1 MKNEMPIRL
10 FTSGTHN
17 GFSFSNEDI
26 ASIAAKTAAES
37 PERIPIVLGHP
48 KNDLPVVGYIPRRAI
63 GVYKEGDKMSL
74 GFERDQADLGDEG
87 VEIAREL
94 GKNKISI
101 RLKKG
106 KIKHVGLVKK
116 AAVAENNEQDFE
128 ALTGDFMAVDGLE
141 ECNRTT
147 LETVLDTIKG
157 VFKNSKTDFD
167 MKEKDEEKQNAEFSA
182 LKKDVE
188 GIGTK
193 VDRLEK
199 LLTGR
204 EEERRRKALTADFAA
219 AEYSHLTD
227 EQKAK
232 AVDFCAKLESE
243 DEVADYK
250 SMLAAGN
257 RKPEKPADGSVTL
270 DFGKKGDEKSAEE
283 LIREQ
288 VSAVK

>member
-1 MKNEMPIRL
+1 MPIRL

-48 KNDLPVVGYIPRRAI
+48 KNDLPVLGYIPKRAI
-63 GVYKEGDKMSL
+63 EVYKEGDKMSL

-101 RLKKG
+101 RLKEG
-106 KIKHVGLVKK
+106 KIKHIGLVKK
-116 AAVAENNEQDFE
+116 AAVAENNEQDF
-128 ALTGDFMAVDGLE
+128 AVLTGDFMAVNSLE

-147 LETVLDTIKG
+147 LETVLDAIRG

-232 AVDFCAKLESE
+232 AVDFCAKLESAE
-243 DEVADYK
+243 EVADYK

-270 DFGKKGDEKSAEE
+270 DFGKKGEEKSAEE

>member
-1 MKNEMPIRL
+1 MPIRL

-17 GFSFSNEDI
+17 GFHFSNDDI
-26 ASIAAKTAAES
+26 ASIAAKTAAGS
-37 PERIPIVLGHP
+37 PDRIPIVLGHP
-48 KNDLPVVGYIPRRAI
+48 KNDLPVLGYVPKGAI
-63 GVYKEGDKMSL
+63 EVYQEGDKMSL

-101 RLKKG
+101 RLKEG
-106 KIKHVGLVKK
+106 KINHIGLVKK
-116 AAVAENNEQDFE
+116 AAVDENNEQDFA

-147 LETVLDTIKG
+147 LETVLDAIRG
-157 VFKNSKTDFD
+157 VFKNNSKTDFD

-188 GIGTK
+188 SISTK

-199 LLTGR
+199 FLTGR
-204 EEERRRKALTADFAA
+204 EDEKRRKALTADFSA

-232 AVDFCAKLESE
+232 AVDFCVKLESAE
-243 DEVADYK
+243 EVADYK
-250 SMLAAGN
+250 TMLAAGN
-257 RKPEKPADGSVTL
+257 RKPEKPANGSVTL
-270 DFGKKGDEKSAEE
+270 DFGKKGEEKSAEE

-288 VSAVK
+288 VNAVK

>member
-1 MKNEMPIRL
+1 MPIRL

-26 ASIAAKTAAES
+26 ASIAARTAAES

-48 KNDLPVVGYIPRRAI
+48 KNDLPVLGYIPKRAI
-63 GVYKEGDKMSL
+63 EVYKEGDKMSL
-74 GFERDQADLGDEG
+74 GFEREEADLGDEG

-101 RLKKG
+101 RLKEG
-106 KIKHVGLVKK
+106 KIKHIGLVKK
-116 AAVAENNEQDFE
+116 AAVAENNEQDFA
-128 ALTGDFMAVDGLE
+128 ALTGDFMAMDGLE
-141 ECNRTT
+141 ECSRTT
-147 LETVLDTIKG
+147 LETVLDAIRG
-157 VFKNSKTDFD
+157 VFKNNKTDFD
-167 MKEKDEEKQNAEFSA
+167 MKEKEEEKQNAEFSA

-188 GIGTK
+188 GISGK
-193 VDRLEK
+193 IERLEK

-204 EEERRRKALTADFAA
+204 EEEKRRRALTADFSA

-232 AVDFCAKLESE
+232 AVDFCAKLESAE
-243 DEVADYK
+243 EEADYK
-250 SMLAAGN
+250 AILAAGN

>member
-1 MKNEMPIRL
+1 
-10 FTSGTHN
+10 
-17 GFSFSNEDI
+17 
-26 ASIAAKTAAES
+26 
-37 PERIPIVLGHP
+37 
-48 KNDLPVVGYIPRRAI
+48 
-63 GVYKEGDKMSL
+63 MSL

-101 RLKKG
+101 RLKEG
-106 KIKHVGLVKK
+106 KIKHIGLVRK
-116 AAVAENNEQDFE
+116 AAVAENNEQDF
-128 ALTGDFMAVDGLE
+128 AVLTGDFIAVDSLE

-147 LETVLDTIKG
+147 LETVLDAIRG
-157 VFKNSKTDFD
+157 VFKNNKTDFD

-199 LLTGR
+199 LLTSR
-204 EEERRRKALTADFAA
+204 EDEKRRKALTADFAA

-232 AVDFCAKLESE
+232 AVDFCARLENPE
-243 DEVADYK
+243 EVTDYK
-250 SMLAAGN
+250 AILAAGN
-257 RKPEKPADGSVTL
+257 RKPERPADGSVTL
-270 DFGKKGDEKSAEE
+270 DFGKKGEE
-283 LIREQ
+283 QSVEDLIREQ

>member
-1 MKNEMPIRL
+1 MPIRL

-17 GFSFSNEDI
+17 GLSFSNDDI

-48 KNDLPVVGYIPRRAI
+48 KNDLPVLGYVPK
-63 GVYKEGDKMSL
+63 GVIKLYQEGDKMSL
-74 GFERDQADLGDEG
+74 GFEREEADLGNEG

-101 RLKKG
+101 RLREG
-106 KIKHVGLVKK
+106 KIKHIGLVRR
-116 AAVAENNEQDFE
+116 AAVDENNEQDFA
-128 ALTGDFMAVDGLE
+128 ALTGDFMAVDGLV

-147 LETVLDTIKG
+147 LETLLDAIRG
-157 VFKNSKTDFD
+157 VFKNNKTDFD
-167 MKEKDEEKQNAEFSA
+167 MKEKEEEKQNAEFSA

-188 GIGTK
+188 SIGGK
-193 VDRLEK
+193 IERLEK

-204 EEERRRKALTADFAA
+204 EEEKRRKALTADFSA

-232 AVDFCAKLESE
+232 AVDFCAKLESAE
-243 DEVADYK
+243 AVADYK

-257 RKPEKPADGSVTL
+257 RKPERPADRSVTL
-270 DFGKKGDEKSAEE
+270 DFGKKGEEQSAED

-288 VSAVK
+288 VNAVK